1 MTNLYVVATP
11 IGNKDDISKRALDT
25 LCNVDI
31 IACED
36 SRVSKKL
43 LDFYGIQ
50 KPLVSYHK
58 FNEKQRSEKLIDE
71 LKQGKNIALISDAG
85 MPCISDPGRILVKEV
100 MEKLPDVN
108 VICVPG
114 ASSITS
120 FLAIVPRDR
129 EEFAFTGFLPRVE
142 SQQSKIFSQYK
153 FIDTV
158 FFESAKRLLATLE
171 NIKLTRGADCKIAI
185 GRELTKIF
193 EEIKTGTPDEIISY
207 YNDNPLKGEII
218 GLIYAD
224 EKSGDDDGVD
234 DKIKSLQALNYSA
247 KDISQILN
255 ALYGVNKNKIY
266 KSAIKKD

>member
-1 MTNLYVVATP
+1 MIAIAGDEGELLTPMLMSGKQPLALYIHIP
-11 IGNKDDISKRALDT
+11 F
-25 LCNVDI
+25 C
-31 IACED
+31 
-36 SRVSKKL
+36 SKKCHYCS
-43 LDFYGIQ
+43 FYTIPYREGLIELYCDQ
-50 KPLVSYHK
+50 VLQEGLHK
-58 FNEKQRSEKLIDE
+58 FASLKE
-71 LKQGKNIALISDAG
+71 L
-85 MPCISDPGRILVKEV
+85 
-100 MEKLPDVN
+100 
-108 VICVPG
+108 
-114 ASSITS
+114 
-120 FLAIVPRDR
+120 
-129 EEFAFTGFLPRVE
+129 
-142 SQQSKIFSQYK
+142 Y